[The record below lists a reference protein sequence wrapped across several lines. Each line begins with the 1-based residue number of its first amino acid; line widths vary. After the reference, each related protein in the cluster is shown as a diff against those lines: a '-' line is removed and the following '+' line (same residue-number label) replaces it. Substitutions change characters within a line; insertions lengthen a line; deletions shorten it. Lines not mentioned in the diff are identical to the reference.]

1 VSLLELEAQMGF
13 PRDYLDF
20 TIWYL
25 RNKKLIKQG
34 DNAALSL
41 TCEGVDFVEENF
53 SKLPL
58 LGKLLSQGQA
68 PMSGT
73 RAHEDA
79 RERRADPEDSAQRL
93 YLVGNVAAESR
104 P

>member
-1 VSLLELEAQMGF
+1 MGF

-25 RNKKLIKQG
+25 RSKKLIKQE

-53 SKLPL
+53 DKLPL
-58 LGKLLSQGQA
+58 LGKLLTEGKG
-68 PMSGT
+68 PMP
-73 RAHEDA
+73 R
-79 RERRADPEDSAQRL
+79 
-93 YLVGNVAAESR
+93 AESSHQPDQGR
-104 P
+104 PHHADIAHRLTAGTPAMDTAELT